1 MSVQA
6 IATMRDQAVQNSL
19 DFLEALLGHYHLC
32 DFAVRL
38 WDGSTWNA
46 SPRQQPRCTLV
57 LQHEGALRRMF
68 WPPNQLTLGEAYIN
82 GHFDIEGDF
91 STAFTLA
98 DCLSNLRWGW
108 RERLRFGRY
117 LLRLPDISHG
127 QPAAAGRPR
136 GRRHSLRR
144 DAQAISYHYDVSAD
158 FYRLWLDKR
167 MIYSCAYFSRT
178 DEDVDTAQERK
189 LDYICRKLRLK
200 AGERLLDI
208 GCGWGGLVLHAAR
221 HYGVEAHGITLSR
234 SQAEIATE
242 RIRQAGLGDSCH
254 VEVLDYREIDEPY
267 GFDKLVSVGMFEHVG
282 EERLPTYFAQAWRL
296 LRPGGVFLNHGI
308 ASSLANPLPGGPSF
322 IDRYV
327 FPDFALLPVTD
338 TLRMAEMTGFEVRDL
353 ESLREHYALTLDKW
367 VQRLQRNR
375 EEACRLT
382 DEVTYRIWR
391 LYMAGC
397 SHAFKLG
404 QLNIYQALLSKPEE
418 GRNKL
423 PLTRADWYN

>member
-6 IATMRDQAVQNSL
+6 ITISRDQTVQISL
-19 DFLEALLGHYHLC
+19 EFLETLLGHYRLC

-38 WDGSTWNA
+38 WDGTLWNA
-46 SPRQQPRCTLV
+46 SGSQQPGCTLV
-57 LQHEGALRRMF
+57 LHHAGSLRRMF
-68 WPPNQLTLGEAYIN
+68 WPPNQLTLGEAYIH
-82 GHFDIEGDF
+82 GDFDIDGDF
-91 STAFTLA
+91 CTAFTLA
-98 DCLSNLRWGW
+98 DCLSNLHWGW
-108 RERLRFGRY
+108 RERLRFGR
-117 LLRLPDISHG
+117 LLLSLPNTAKD
-127 QPAAAGRPR
+127 QPLPGIRPR

-144 DAQAISYHYDVSAD
+144 DAQVVSYHYDIPSD
-158 FYRLWLDKR
+158 FYRLWLDRR
-167 MIYSCAYFSRT
+167 MIYSCAYYAT
-178 DEDVDTAQERK
+178 AGEDLDKAQERK

-200 AGERLLDI
+200 AGERLLDL

-242 RIRQAGLGDSCH
+242 QIRQAGLSDCCH

-282 EERLPTYFAQAWRL
+282 EARLPDYFAQAWRL

-308 ASSLANPLPGGPSF
+308 TSSLAQPLPGGPSF

-327 FPDFALLPVTD
+327 FPDGEVLPIAD
-338 TLRMAEMTGFEVRDL
+338 SLRIAEMTGFEIRDL
-353 ESLREHYALTLDKW
+353 ESLREHYALTLDDW
-367 VQRLQRNR
+367 VQRLENRR

-382 DEVTYRIWR
+382 DQKTYRIWR

-404 QLNIYQALLSKPEE
+404 QLNIYQALLSKPVD

-423 PLTRADWYN
+423 PLTRADWYQ

>member
-1 MSVQA
+1 MPVQA

-32 DFAVRL
+32 DFAVRV

-68 WPPNQLTLGEAYIN
+68 WPPNQLTLGEAYIH
-82 GHFDIEGDF
+82 GDFDIEGDF
-91 STAFTLA
+91 GTAFTLA
-98 DCLSNLRWGW
+98 DCLSNRHWGW
-108 RERLRFGRY
+108 REKLRFGRY
-117 LLRLPDISHG
+117 LLSLPELPRTE
-127 QPAAAGRPR
+127 PAQQVRPR
-136 GRRHSLRR
+136 GRLHSLRR
-144 DAQAISYHYDVSAD
+144 DAQAISYHYDLSPD
-158 FYRLWLDKR
+158 FYRLWLDEG
-167 MIYSCAYFSRT
+167 MTYSCAYFDSAG
-178 DEDVDTAQERK
+178 EDLETAQKRK

-234 SQAEIATE
+234 SQAAVAND
-242 RIRQAGLGDSCH
+242 RIRRAGLSDRCH
-254 VEVLDYREIDEPY
+254 VEVLDYREVQEPY

-282 EERLPTYFAQAWRL
+282 EDRLPDYFAQAWRL

-308 ASSLANPLPGGPSF
+308 SSSLAHPLPDGPSF

-338 TLRMAEMTGFEVRDL
+338 TLRLAEMTGFEVRDL
-353 ESLREHYALTLDKW
+353 ESLREHYSMTLDQW
-367 VQRLQRNR
+367 VLRLEKHR
-375 EEACRLT
+375 EKACRIT
-382 DEVTYRIWR
+382 NEMTYRTWR

-404 QLNIYQALLSKPEE
+404 QLNIYQALLSKPE
-418 GRNKL
+418 GGCNKL
-423 PLTRADWYN
+423 PLTRCDWYQ